1 MFFVYLFYA
10 ELIILPLLLIS
21 VFVHQRIKMQS
32 LALQLADVSAKLD
45 TVERAQTRAPRRQMK
60 TCDNSCLSLPR
71 WEPVPSGLFSS
82 AGQRSMEKDC
92 SAERPMVK

>member
-45 TVERAQTRAPRRQMK
+45 TIERAQTRAPQQTDENVR
-60 TCDNSCLSLPR
+60 
-71 WEPVPSGLFSS
+71 
-82 AGQRSMEKDC
+82 
-92 SAERPMVK
+92 

>member
-21 VFVHQRIKMQS
+21 VFVHQRTKMQS

-45 TVERAQTRAPRRQMK
+45 TVERAQTRAPQPTDENVR
-60 TCDNSCLSLPR
+60 
-71 WEPVPSGLFSS
+71 
-82 AGQRSMEKDC
+82 
-92 SAERPMVK
+92 

>member
-21 VFVHQRIKMQS
+21 VFVHQRTKMQS

-45 TVERAQTRAPRRQMK
+45 TVERAQTRATQQTDENVR
-60 TCDNSCLSLPR
+60 
-71 WEPVPSGLFSS
+71 
-82 AGQRSMEKDC
+82 
-92 SAERPMVK
+92 

>member
-45 TVERAQTRAPRRQMK
+45 TVERAQTR
-60 TCDNSCLSLPR
+60 
-71 WEPVPSGLFSS
+71 VP
-82 AGQRSMEKDC
+82 QQTDENVR
-92 SAERPMVK
+92 

>member
-45 TVERAQTRAPRRQMK
+45 TVERAQTRAPQQTDENVR
-60 TCDNSCLSLPR
+60 
-71 WEPVPSGLFSS
+71 
-82 AGQRSMEKDC
+82 
-92 SAERPMVK
+92 

>member
-21 VFVHQRIKMQS
+21 VFVHQCTKMQS

-45 TVERAQTRAPRRQMK
+45 TVERAQTRAPQQTDENVR
-60 TCDNSCLSLPR
+60 
-71 WEPVPSGLFSS
+71 
-82 AGQRSMEKDC
+82 
-92 SAERPMVK
+92 

>member
-21 VFVHQRIKMQS
+21 VFVHQRTKMQS

-45 TVERAQTRAPRRQMK
+45 TVERAQTRAPQQTDGNVR
-60 TCDNSCLSLPR
+60 
-71 WEPVPSGLFSS
+71 
-82 AGQRSMEKDC
+82 
-92 SAERPMVK
+92 

>member
-21 VFVHQRIKMQS
+21 VFVHQRTKMQS

-45 TVERAQTRAPRRQMK
+45 TVERAKTRAPQK
-60 TCDNSCLSLPR
+60 TDENVR
-71 WEPVPSGLFSS
+71 
-82 AGQRSMEKDC
+82 
-92 SAERPMVK
+92 

>member
-21 VFVHQRIKMQS
+21 VFVHQRTKMQS

-45 TVERAQTRAPRRQMK
+45 TIERAQTRAPQQTDENVR
-60 TCDNSCLSLPR
+60 
-71 WEPVPSGLFSS
+71 
-82 AGQRSMEKDC
+82 
-92 SAERPMVK
+92 

>member
-21 VFVHQRIKMQS
+21 VFVHQRTKMQS

-45 TVERAQTRAPRRQMK
+45 TAAARTNARAAADR
-60 TCDNSCLSLPR
+60 
-71 WEPVPSGLFSS
+71 
-82 AGQRSMEKDC
+82 
-92 SAERPMVK
+92 

>member
-21 VFVHQRIKMQS
+21 VFVHQRTKMQS

-45 TVERAQTRAPRRQMK
+45 TVERAQTRAPQ
-60 TCDNSCLSLPR
+60 
-71 WEPVPSGLFSS
+71 
-82 AGQRSMEKDC
+82 QRDENV
-92 SAERPMVK
+92 R

>member
-21 VFVHQRIKMQS
+21 VFVHQRTKMQS

-45 TVERAQTRAPRRQMK
+45 TVERAQTRAPQQ
-60 TCDNSCLSLPR
+60 TDENVL
-71 WEPVPSGLFSS
+71 
-82 AGQRSMEKDC
+82 
-92 SAERPMVK
+92 

>member
-21 VFVHQRIKMQS
+21 VFVHQRTKMQS

-45 TVERAQTRAPRRQMK
+45 TVERAQTRALQQTDEDVR
-60 TCDNSCLSLPR
+60 
-71 WEPVPSGLFSS
+71 
-82 AGQRSMEKDC
+82 
-92 SAERPMVK
+92 

>member
-21 VFVHQRIKMQS
+21 VFVHQRTKMQS

-45 TVERAQTRAPRRQMK
+45 TVERAQTRAPQQTGENVR
-60 TCDNSCLSLPR
+60 
-71 WEPVPSGLFSS
+71 
-82 AGQRSMEKDC
+82 
-92 SAERPMVK
+92 

>member
-21 VFVHQRIKMQS
+21 VFVHQRTRMQS

-45 TVERAQTRAPRRQMK
+45 TVERAQTRAPQQTDENVR
-60 TCDNSCLSLPR
+60 
-71 WEPVPSGLFSS
+71 
-82 AGQRSMEKDC
+82 
-92 SAERPMVK
+92 

>member
-21 VFVHQRIKMQS
+21 VFVHQRTKMQS

-45 TVERAQTRAPRRQMK
+45 TVERAQTR
-60 TCDNSCLSLPR
+60 
-71 WEPVPSGLFSS
+71 VP
-82 AGQRSMEKDC
+82 QQTDENVR
-92 SAERPMVK
+92 

>member
-21 VFVHQRIKMQS
+21 VFVHQRTKMQS

-45 TVERAQTRAPRRQMK
+45 TPAARTNARAAADR
-60 TCDNSCLSLPR
+60 
-71 WEPVPSGLFSS
+71 
-82 AGQRSMEKDC
+82 
-92 SAERPMVK
+92 

>member
-21 VFVHQRIKMQS
+21 VFVHQRTKMQS

-45 TVERAQTRAPRRQMK
+45 TVERAQTRAAADR
-60 TCDNSCLSLPR
+60 
-71 WEPVPSGLFSS
+71 
-82 AGQRSMEKDC
+82 
-92 SAERPMVK
+92 

>member
-21 VFVHQRIKMQS
+21 VFVHQRTKMQS

-45 TVERAQTRAPRRQMK
+45 TVERAQTRAPQQTDENVR
-60 TCDNSCLSLPR
+60 
-71 WEPVPSGLFSS
+71 
-82 AGQRSMEKDC
+82 
-92 SAERPMVK
+92 

>member
-21 VFVHQRIKMQS
+21 VFVHQRTKMQS

-45 TVERAQTRAPRRQMK
+45 TVERAQTR
-60 TCDNSCLSLPR
+60 
-71 WEPVPSGLFSS
+71 VP
-82 AGQRSMEKDC
+82 QQTDENMR
-92 SAERPMVK
+92 

>member
-21 VFVHQRIKMQS
+21 VFVHQRTKMQS

-45 TVERAQTRAPRRQMK
+45 TVERAQTRAPQQPDENVR
-60 TCDNSCLSLPR
+60 
-71 WEPVPSGLFSS
+71 
-82 AGQRSMEKDC
+82 
-92 SAERPMVK
+92 

>member
-21 VFVHQRIKMQS
+21 VFVHQRTKMQS

-45 TVERAQTRAPRRQMK
+45 TVERAQTRAPQQTDENVRYFLFV
-60 TCDNSCLSLPR
+60 SA
-71 WEPVPSGLFSS
+71 PVGARPIGALFLS
-82 AGQRSMEKDC
+82 AG
-92 SAERPMVK
+92 